1 MKNKLGSVILLL
13 YTLLMFIFAFNN
25 KMISDIILAISANIS
40 NNNVTDVYN
49 IIYYIFIFI
58 VYFGYAIILTINCIE
73 YLNSF
78 KYILI
83 YSILLNILLII
94 LVSLVKS
101 FYITINY
108 IDLIISFLS
117 VFLGIGFE
125 IIVKIKQIK
134 GGKYEE

>member
-58 VYFGYAIILTINCIE
+58 VYFGYAIILTIKCIE

-83 YSILLNILLII
+83 YSILLTILLII

-108 IDLIISFLS
+108 IDLIISFIS

>member
-108 IDLIISFLS
+108 IDLIISFIS